1 MPAPHARGSGA
12 RYAPACRRRIGGMPR
27 GSRMARGMPW
37 TERGRRW
44 SVGRRPEGRRPAP
57 RGRSRERE
65 QPSRFAVRA
74 YAVWGW
80 ITACARGRGRT
91 NESVRALK
99 APCDDAI
106 RRCSLL
112 RSTCYVDARGLC
124 PSTGTRVRC
133 SPTDSRRVSWR
144 GPFQRCNRHGNV
156 VSSGFEVDRPSTE
169 FERREMRFSQWQIAV
184 DFHGCG

>member
-27 GSRMARGMPW
+27 GLRMARGMPW
-37 TERGRRW
+37 TERERRW

-74 YAVWGW
+74 CAVWWW
-80 ITACARGRGRT
+80 ITACART

-124 PSTGTRVRC
+124 PSTGTGVRC
-133 SPTDSRRVSWR
+133 SPTDSRRAELAGRTFPAKQQTRQR
-144 GPFQRCNRHGNV
+144 GFM
-156 VSSGFEVDRPSTE
+156 VDRPSTE
-169 FERREMRFSQWQIAV
+169 FDWRFSQSTMRFSQWQIAG
-184 DFHGCG
+184 DFHG